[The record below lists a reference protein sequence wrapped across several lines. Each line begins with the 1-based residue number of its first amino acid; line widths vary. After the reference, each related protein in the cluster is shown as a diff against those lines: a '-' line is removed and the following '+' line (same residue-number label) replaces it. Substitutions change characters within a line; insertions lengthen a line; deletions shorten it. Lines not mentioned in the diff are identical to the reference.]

1 MSSSPGTRPPASP
14 AEAPAVEVAGARKGF
29 GRGGQRVRA
38 VDGVDL
44 RVGRGEVVALLGP
57 NGAGKTTLL
66 DMVLGFTDPD
76 EGTVRTLGAAPRRS
90 VRAGRI
96 GAVLQT
102 GGLLD
107 DLSVRETVAMVATL
121 HRDPLPVDEALERAG
136 AAGFARRKVSQCS
149 GGQQQ
154 RLRFA
159 LALLP
164 EPDLL
169 VLDEPTAGM
178 DVRARREFWAAMHA
192 EAERGR
198 TVVFATHYLDE
209 AEEFAVRTVVLK
221 DGRVVADAAT
231 AEVRALAGTRVVSFR
246 WTGPGPV
253 VVPGASPLDPAGGRV
268 RLTGPDTDAIARH
281 LLATPHARELEIAHA
296 GLEEAFLGLT
306 ADRPHPP
313 TSRPEQGAP

>member
-1 MSSSPGTRPPASP
+1 MTSSPASRTSPHPSP
-14 AEAPAVEVAGARKGF
+14 ADPTAGSPAVDVSGVHKGF
-29 GRGGQRVRA
+29 GRGEQRVRA
-38 VDGVDL
+38 VDGVSVL
-44 RVGRGEVVALLGP
+44 IERGEVVALLGP

-76 EGTVRTLGAAPRRS
+76 DGTVRTLGAAPRES

-121 HRDPLPVDEALERAG
+121 HRDPLPVDEALRRAG
-136 AAGFARRKVSQCS
+136 ATGFARRKVSKCS
-149 GGQQQ
+149 GGEQQ

-178 DVRARREFWAAMHA
+178 DVGARREFWAAMHA

-209 AEEFAVRTVVLK
+209 AEEFAARTVVLK
-221 DGRVVADAAT
+221 GGRVVADAPT
-231 AEVRALAGTRVVSFR
+231 AEVQALAGHRVVSFR
-246 WTGPGPV
+246 WEGPGPV
-253 VVPGASPLDPAGGRV
+253 VVPGATALEPAGGRR

-281 LLATPHARELEIAHA
+281 LLTTTGASELEITHA

-306 ADRPHPP
+306 AD
-313 TSRPEQGAP
+313 

>member
-1 MSSSPGTRPPASP
+1 MSSSPASRTSPHARPADTPGDSP
-14 AEAPAVEVAGARKGF
+14 AVDVAGVRKGF

-38 VDGVDL
+38 VEGVSL
-44 RVGRGEVVALLGP
+44 RVERGEVVALLGP

-76 EGTVRTLGAAPRRS
+76 DGTVRTLGAAPRES

-121 HRDPLPVDEALERAG
+121 HRDPLPVDEALARAG
-136 AAGFARRKVSQCS
+136 AAGFARRKVSKCS
-149 GGQQQ
+149 GGEQQ

-178 DVRARREFWAAMHA
+178 DVGARREFWAAMHA

-209 AEEFAVRTVVLK
+209 AEEFAARTVVLK
-221 DGRVVADAAT
+221 AGRVVADAAT
-231 AEVRALAGTRVVSFR
+231 AEVQALAGHRVVSFR
-246 WTGPGPV
+246 WDGPGPV
-253 VVPGASPLDPAGGRV
+253 VVPGAAPLESVGGRR

-281 LLATPHARELEIAHA
+281 LLATPGASELEITHA

-306 ADRPHPP
+306 AD
-313 TSRPEQGAP
+313 

>member
-1 MSSSPGTRPPASP
+1 MTSFPASRTSPHPSP
-14 AEAPAVEVAGARKGF
+14 ADPTAGSPAVDVSGVHKGF
-29 GRGGQRVRA
+29 GRGEQRVRA
-38 VDGVDL
+38 VDGVSV
-44 RVGRGEVVALLGP
+44 RIERCEVVALLGP

-76 EGTVRTLGAAPRRS
+76 DGTVRTLGATPRES

-121 HRDPLPVDEALERAG
+121 HRDPLPVDEALGRAG
-136 AAGFARRKVSQCS
+136 AAGFARRKVSKCS
-149 GGQQQ
+149 GGEQQ

-178 DVRARREFWAAMHA
+178 DVGARREFWAAMHA
-192 EAERGR
+192 EAELGRLGLRGKESR
-198 TVVFATHYLDE
+198 E
-209 AEEFAVRTVVLK
+209 KEKEK
-221 DGRVVADAAT
+221 KEG
-231 AEVRALAGTRVVSFR
+231 ERA
-246 WTGPGPV
+246 
-253 VVPGASPLDPAGGRV
+253 
-268 RLTGPDTDAIARH
+268 ARH
-281 LLATPHARELEIAHA
+281 AVPR
-296 GLEEAFLGLT
+296 
-306 ADRPHPP
+306 DRI
-313 TSRPEQGAP
+313 RGEGRR

>member
-1 MSSSPGTRPPASP
+1 MRSSPASRTAPHASP
-14 AEAPAVEVAGARKGF
+14 GGSPGGSPAVDVTGARKGF
-29 GRGGQRVRA
+29 GHGERRVRA
-38 VDGVDL
+38 VDGVSL
-44 RVGRGEVVALLGP
+44 RVERGEVVALLGP

-76 EGTVRTLGAAPRRS
+76 DGTVRTLGGAPRES

-107 DLSVRETVAMVATL
+107 DLTVRETVAMVATL
-121 HRDPLPVDEALERAG
+121 HRNPLPVDEALGRAG
-136 AAGFARRKVSQCS
+136 AAGFARRKVSKCS
-149 GGQQQ
+149 GGEQQ

-178 DVRARREFWAAMHA
+178 DVGARREFWAAMHA

-209 AEEFAVRTVVLK
+209 AEEFAARTVVLK
-221 DGRVVADAAT
+221 GGRVVADAAT
-231 AEVRALAGTRVVSFR
+231 AEVQALAGHRVVSVR
-246 WTGPGPV
+246 WEGPEPV
-253 VVPGASPLDPAGGRV
+253 VVPGATPLDSVGGRR

-281 LLATPHARELEIAHA
+281 LLTTTGARELEITHA

-306 ADRPHPP
+306 AD
-313 TSRPEQGAP
+313 

>member
-1 MSSSPGTRPPASP
+1 MTSFPASRTSPHPSP
-14 AEAPAVEVAGARKGF
+14 ADPTDGSPAVDVSGVHKGF
-29 GRGGQRVRA
+29 GRGEQRVRA
-38 VDGVDL
+38 VDGVSV
-44 RVGRGEVVALLGP
+44 RIERGEIVALLGP

-76 EGTVRTLGAAPRRS
+76 DGTVRTLGAAPRES

-121 HRDPLPVDEALERAG
+121 HRDPLPVDEALGRAG
-136 AAGFARRKVSQCS
+136 AAGFARRKVSKCS
-149 GGQQQ
+149 GGEQQ

-178 DVRARREFWAAMHA
+178 DVGARREFWAAMHA

-209 AEEFAVRTVVLK
+209 AEEFAARTVVLK
-221 DGRVVADAAT
+221 GGRVVADAPT
-231 AEVRALAGTRVVSFR
+231 AEVQALAGHRVVSFR
-246 WTGPGPV
+246 WAGPGPV
-253 VVPGASPLDPAGGRV
+253 VVPGATALEPAGGRR

-281 LLATPHARELEIAHA
+281 LLTTTGASELEITHA

-306 ADRPHPP
+306 AD
-313 TSRPEQGAP
+313 

>member
-1 MSSSPGTRPPASP
+1 MSDSRTMDTTTAGPVPPDDGT
-14 AEAPAVEVAGARKGF
+14 APAIEIVGARKGF
-29 GRGGQRVRA
+29 GRGDRSVRA

-44 RVGRGEVVALLGP
+44 RVARGEVVALLGP

-76 EGTVRTLGAAPRRS
+76 DGTVRTLGAAPRES

-121 HRDPLPVDEALERAG
+121 HRDPLPVDEALRRAG
-136 AAGFARRKVSQCS
+136 ATGFARRKVSKCS
-149 GGQQQ
+149 GGEQQ

-178 DVRARREFWAAMHA
+178 DVGARREFWAAMHA

-209 AEEFAVRTVVLK
+209 AEEFADRTVVMK
-221 DGRVVADAAT
+221 DGRVIADAAT
-231 AEVRALAGTRVVSFR
+231 ADVQALAGTRVVSFR
-246 WTGPGPV
+246 WPGPGPV
-253 VVPGASPLDPAGGRV
+253 VVPGATPLAPVGARERV
-268 RLTGPDTDAIARH
+268 TGPDTDAIARH
-281 LLATPHARELEIAHA
+281 LLTCTAATDLEITHA

-306 ADRPHPP
+306 AD
-313 TSRPEQGAP
+313 

>member
-1 MSSSPGTRPPASP
+1 MHTTTGPTPTDDGAVPAI
-14 AEAPAVEVAGARKGF
+14 EVVGARKHF
-29 GRGGQRVRA
+29 GHGSRRVQA

-44 RVGRGEVVALLGP
+44 RIGRGEVVALLGP

-76 EGTVRTLGAAPRRS
+76 DGTVRTLGAAPRRS

-121 HRDPLPVDEALERAG
+121 HRQHLPVDEALARAG
-136 AAGFARRKVSQCS
+136 AADCAGRKVSKCS

-154 RLRFA
+154 RLRVA

-164 EPDLL
+164 EPELL
-169 VLDEPTAGM
+169 LLDEPTAGM
-178 DVRARREFWAAMHA
+178 DVNARREFWTAMHQ
-192 EAERGR
+192 EADRGR

-209 AEEFAVRTVVLK
+209 AEEFAARTVVMK
-221 DGRVVADAAT
+221 GGRIVADAPT
-231 AEVRALAGTRVVSFR
+231 AEVQSLAGTRVVSFR
-246 WTGPGPV
+246 WSGSGPV
-253 VVPGASPLDPAGGRV
+253 DVPGATPLPSVGARR
-268 RLTGPDTDAIARH
+268 RLTGPDTDAIARR
-281 LLATPHARELEIAHA
+281 LLADPAASDLEISHA
-296 GLEEAFLGLT
+296 GLEEAFLGLV
-306 ADRPHPP
+306 AD
-313 TSRPEQGAP
+313 

>member
-1 MSSSPGTRPPASP
+1 MHTTTGTAPTDDGAVPAI
-14 AEAPAVEVAGARKGF
+14 EVVGARKHF
-29 GRGGQRVRA
+29 GHGSRRVQA

-44 RVGRGEVVALLGP
+44 RIGRGEVVALLGP

-76 EGTVRTLGAAPRRS
+76 DGTVRTLGAAPRRS

-121 HRDPLPVDEALERAG
+121 HRQHLPVDEALARAG
-136 AAGFARRKVSQCS
+136 AADFAGRKVSKCS

-164 EPDLL
+164 EPELL
-169 VLDEPTAGM
+169 LLDEPTAGM
-178 DVRARREFWAAMHA
+178 DVNARREFWTAMHQ
-192 EAERGR
+192 EADRGR

-209 AEEFAVRTVVLK
+209 AEEFAARTVVMK
-221 DGRVVADAAT
+221 GGRIVADAPT
-231 AEVRALAGTRVVSFR
+231 AEVQSLAGTRVVSFR
-246 WTGPGPV
+246 WSGSGPV
-253 VVPGASPLDPAGGRV
+253 DVPGATPLPPVGARR
-268 RLTGPDTDAIARH
+268 RLTGPDTDAIARR
-281 LLATPHARELEIAHA
+281 LLADPAASDLEISHA
-296 GLEEAFLGLT
+296 GLEEAFLGLV
-306 ADRPHPP
+306 AD
-313 TSRPEQGAP
+313 